1 MSVYYSQANAT
12 GNGHTRKERMMD
24 EGKFTGLKYD
34 EDCGFYAVH
43 DGKIISPESGISGD
57 KGDAL
62 KALFYSTYDTYRA
75 YDESLEA
82 RKSALETFCAA
93 RELLES
99 HAKEMERVQLAA
111 TGTIDWRTVEPLDAD
126 EKCVSENPAYLSIPF

>member
-1 MSVYYSQANAT
+1 MAS
-12 GNGHTRKERMMD
+12 
-24 EGKFTGLKYD
+24 KFTGLKYD
-34 EDCGFYAVH
+34 DDCGFYAVH

-57 KGDAL
+57 KWDAL
-62 KALFYSTYDTYRA
+62 NALFYSTYDTYRA
-75 YDESLEA
+75 YAGNEYESLEA

-99 HAKEMERVQLAA
+99 HAKEIAQVQQAA
-111 TGTIDWRTVEPLDAD
+111 MGTIDWRTVEPLDAD